1 MQSKVNRPRE
11 APVDQLYFFE
21 RPVDL
26 FFCGVSDMADEVRKF
41 CPHCDQEMLKWSNPD
56 GTTWGEGY
64 QLVCFNDECTYFV
77 SGWKHM
83 KDNYNQNVSYRY
95 RLNPETGEKGPLP
108 VWSVNALKDQI
119 IE

>member
-1 MQSKVNRPRE
+1 
-11 APVDQLYFFE
+11 
-21 RPVDL
+21 
-26 FFCGVSDMADEVRKF
+26 
-41 CPHCDQEMLKWSNPD
+41 
-56 GTTWGEGY
+56 
-64 QLVCFNDECTYFV
+64 V